1 MLNKG
6 ATLYSWRLGV
16 MSSVMDQVSRM
27 GTYFIEFETPFS
39 WHLRAVNRVLYSG
52 ESKYQRIA
60 VVEFKDLGKALV
72 LDGKVQS
79 SLFDEYVYHESLV
92 HPAMVLNGSPERV
105 LIIGGGEG
113 ATAREVLKWDTVK
126 EVVMVDID
134 EEVVKVSKEYL
145 PEMHGGSFYDSRFKL
160 IIGDGRKFLE
170 ESSEK
175 FDVIIIDA
183 TDPLEGGPSYLLYTI
198 EFYKLAKSRLT
209 ANGVLATQATNMAYA
224 LRVLS
229 VIYRTIGTVFSKVR
243 PYQSYMHSYDAPW
256 GFIVASDTTDALQL
270 TQADV
275 DNALMKHVKGN
286 TRYYD
291 GLTHVHMFTL
301 PKHIRIA
308 LEDKEVKPATD
319 LNPTFM
325 PM

>member
-1 MLNKG
+1 MGDVL
-6 ATLYSWRLGV
+6 
-16 MSSVMDQVSRM
+16 DQISRM

-92 HPAMVLNGSPERV
+92 HPAMVLHGNPQRV

-134 EEVVKVSKEYL
+134 EEVVNVSRRYL
-145 PEMHGGSFYDSRFKL
+145 PEMHGGSFNDDRFKL
-160 IIGDGRKFLE
+160 VIGDGRRFLE
-170 ESSEK
+170 ESGDR
-175 FDVIIIDA
+175 FDVILVDA
-183 TDPLEGGPSYLLYTI
+183 TDPLEGGPSYLLYTV
-198 EFYKLAKSRLT
+198 EFYRLAKSRLT
-209 ANGVLATQATNMAYA
+209 PNGVFATQATNTAYA
-224 LRVLS
+224 LKVLA
-229 VIYRTIGTVFSKVR
+229 VIYRTIGSVFSRARV
-243 PYQSYMHSYDAPW
+243 YQSYMHSYDAPW
-256 GFIVASDTTDALQL
+256 GFVVASDASDALQL
-270 TQADV
+270 TPAMV
-275 DNALMKHVKGN
+275 DDALAKHVRGG

-301 PKHIRIA
+301 PKHIRAA
-308 LEDKEVKPATD
+308 LEDRSIKPATD
-319 LNPTFM
+319 SNPTFM